1 MIRLANAVQLAFVC
15 GAIAPLA
22 KEANLNVVVVGLE
35 GRRSWL
41 IGGDADEAV
50 EFKGIGGR
58 AVIARFGASAR

>member
-1 MIRLANAVQLAFVC
+1 MIRLANTVQFAFVC

-22 KEANLNVVVVGLE
+22 EEANLNAVVVLE
-35 GRRSWL
+35 GGRSRL

-58 AVIARFGASAR
+58 AVIAR